1 MALPL
6 NAIVNL
12 GPERTEWKVKVRVV
26 LLWRRRSVLMSGR
39 VISLDM
45 IFFDED
51 VS

>member
-1 MALPL
+1 MDVPI
-6 NAIVNL
+6 NVVVNL

-26 LLWRRRSVLMSGR
+26 RLWRHQSVLMSGR

-45 IFFDED
+45 VFLDED